1 MLSGHLQPNPD
12 PAITRFRCWNNHAG
26 SDSVRDVFF
35 NNLQVTSPGLVLSYT
50 TNDSIVIAREAGLGD
65 VDGDGLP
72 DAWEQAHFGNST
84 GATVNAD
91 SDNDGALNW
100 EEYVADTVPTNTAS
114 VWTNRI
120 VQVSGTGE
128 MQLWVP
134 APTTN
139 SRVYE
144 AWYTTNLMGDTWQ
157 ALGFN
162 QPGPANGA
170 AFYFTVT
177 NGGELRVY
185 RTGVKVPYAGVG
197 M

>member
-1 MLSGHLQPNPD
+1 
-12 PAITRFRCWNNHAG
+12 
-26 SDSVRDVFF
+26 
-35 NNLQVTSPGLVLSYT
+35 
-50 TNDSIVIAREAGLGD
+50 
-65 VDGDGLP
+65 
-72 DAWEQAHFGNST
+72 
-84 GATVNAD
+84 
-91 SDNDGALNW
+91 LNW
-100 EEYVADTVPTNTAS
+100 EEYVADTAPTNTAS

-139 SRVYE
+139 SRIYE
-144 AWYTTNLMGDTWQ
+144 AWYTTNLMGDAWQ

-177 NGGELRVY
+177 NSGELRVY
-185 RTGVKVPYAGVG
+185 RTGVKVP
-197 M
+197 